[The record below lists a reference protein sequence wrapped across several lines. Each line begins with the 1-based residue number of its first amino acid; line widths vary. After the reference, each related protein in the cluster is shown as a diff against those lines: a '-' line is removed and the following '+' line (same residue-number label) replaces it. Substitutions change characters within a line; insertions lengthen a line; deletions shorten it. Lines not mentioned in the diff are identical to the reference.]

1 MQNETT
7 SGPVFR
13 RPAGQ
18 AFKRQAPDLSLDE
31 CWQRCRK
38 KGRYGAVRDVLKDM
52 DTVQAGRSIVHIN
65 ENAPRWRK
73 RFNWKAGEYKAGI
86 TEFSA
91 HQKGG
96 SPGVGCTREAMADV
110 YRHHAR

>member
-1 MQNETT
+1 M
-7 SGPVFR
+7 
-13 RPAGQ
+13 
-18 AFKRQAPDLSLDE
+18 
-31 CWQRCRK
+31 
-38 KGRYGAVRDVLKDM
+38 LKDM
-52 DTVQAGRSIVHIN
+52 DTVQAGRPIMHIN

-73 RFNWKAGEYKAGI
+73 RFKWKAGEYKAGI
-86 TEFSA
+86 AEFSA